1 MILLVDNYDSF
12 THNLAQY
19 LAGYDEIEII
29 RNDDSRL
36 EERADVAQAIVFS
49 PGPGI
54 PSQAGEMER
63 LIQKYYS
70 KKPLL
75 GICLGHQAIAEV
87 FGGKV
92 LQAKKIRHGKV
103 SQMFLETDYHP
114 LFQDFPREFS
124 VMRYHSLIVSNEQFP
139 KELQV
144 LGTST
149 DDQEIM
155 AFEHKKYPVYGM
167 QFHPES
173 IGTQNGEQM
182 IGNFMKIVK
191 EYQK

>member
-19 LAGYDEIEII
+19 LAGYDEIEIL

-36 EERADVAQAIVFS
+36 EERAEAAQAIVFS

-54 PSQAGEMER
+54 PSQAGEMEK
-63 LIQKYYS
+63 LILNYYS

-92 LQAKKIRHGKV
+92 VQAKKIRHGKI
-103 SQMFLETDYHP
+103 SQMLLEKDHHP
-114 LFQDFPREFS
+114 LFQDFPKEFS
-124 VMRYHSLIVSNEQFP
+124 IMRYHSLIVSSEQFP
-139 KELQV
+139 KELQII
-144 LGTST
+144 GTST

-173 IGTQNGEQM
+173 IGTQEGEQM
-182 IGNFMKIVK
+182 IKNFIEIVRD
-191 EYQK
+191 YQK